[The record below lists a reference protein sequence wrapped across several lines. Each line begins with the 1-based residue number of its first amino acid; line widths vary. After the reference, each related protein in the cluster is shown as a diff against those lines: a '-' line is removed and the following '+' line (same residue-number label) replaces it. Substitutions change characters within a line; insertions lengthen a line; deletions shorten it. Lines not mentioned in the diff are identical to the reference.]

1 MGNKAVFVDF
11 CYGTNYNNSKDYSLE
26 AEAAERIK
34 RFSEADNQAD
44 VKCFSGF

>member
-11 CYGTNYNNSKDYSLE
+11 CYGTNYNSSKDYSLE

-34 RFSEADNQAD
+34 SF
-44 VKCFSGF
+44 F